1 MKQSNII
8 RVLIADDHPI
18 VLQGLA
24 ALLESETDIT
34 VVGKVRDGHEAVEM
48 FRQHQPDVTLMDLRM
63 PQIDGVAAITAIC
76 GEFKNAQIVV
86 LTTYD
91 GDEDIYRGL
100 PAGAKGYLLK
110 DAEADEVLAAVRA
123 VAAGKKYIPPDVGA
137 KLAERMGNPEL
148 SDRENEVIRLIA
160 AGKSNSEISTTLHI
174 SESTV
179 KFHLKNIFSKLGVND
194 RTQAALAALKR
205 GFATL

>member
-1 MKQSNII
+1 M
-8 RVLIADDHPI
+8 
-18 VLQGLA
+18 
-24 ALLESETDIT
+24 
-34 VVGKVRDGHEAVEM
+34 
-48 FRQHQPDVTLMDLRM
+48 
-63 PQIDGVAAITAIC
+63 
-76 GEFKNAQIVV
+76 
-86 LTTYD
+86 
-91 GDEDIYRGL
+91 
-100 PAGAKGYLLK
+100 LK
-110 DAEADEVLAAVRA
+110 DAEADEVLADVRA
-123 VAAGKKYIPPDVGA
+123 VAAGKKYIPAHVGA

-160 AGKSNSEISTTLHI
+160 AGKSNHDISTTLHI